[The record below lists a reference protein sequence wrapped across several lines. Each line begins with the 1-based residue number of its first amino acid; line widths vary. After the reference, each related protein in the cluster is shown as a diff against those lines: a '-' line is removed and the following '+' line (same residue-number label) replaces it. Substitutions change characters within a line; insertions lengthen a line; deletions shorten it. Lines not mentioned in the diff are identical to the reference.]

1 MNELFDHRW
10 DRHFL
15 KRCLL
20 AAEMSKDPSTV
31 VGAVIVGSGRNVLG
45 DGFNGF
51 PRGVKDT
58 PERLN
63 DREMKLK
70 LIVHA
75 ERNAL
80 LNALLAGTRVAGGA
94 IYVAARD
101 AKTGEIWGGCP
112 CTHCL
117 IELIQA
123 GIKHVVTYPMTNVP
137 NRWKA
142 DLLFSKTILFEAGLT
157 YREVMP

>member
-1 MNELFDHRW
+1 MTDLFDHRW

-20 AAEMSKDPSTV
+20 ASEMSRDPSTA
-31 VGAVIVGSGRNVLG
+31 VGAVIVGPDKAQRS

-51 PRGVKDT
+51 ARGVKDT
-58 PERLN
+58 PERYA
-63 DREMKLK
+63 DRELKLK
-70 LIVHA
+70 LVVHA

-80 LNALLAGTRVAGGA
+80 LNALLAGTQVAGGT

-101 AKTGEIWGGCP
+101 VRSGTIWGGAP

-123 GIKHVVTYPMTNVP
+123 GIKHVVTYPAINIP
-137 NRWKA
+137 DRWKA
-142 DLLFSKTILFEAGLT
+142 DLEFSKSILFEAGLT
-157 YREVMP
+157 YREVMA

>member
-1 MNELFDHRW
+1 MSELFDHRW

-20 AAEMSKDPSTV
+20 ASEMSRDPSTK
-31 VGAVIVGSGRNVLG
+31 VGAVIVGSDKTQRS

-51 PRGVKDT
+51 PRGVEDT

-63 DREMKLK
+63 DRDMKLR

-80 LNALLAGTRVAGGA
+80 LNALLAGTQVDGGTV
-94 IYVAARD
+94 YVAARD
-101 AKTGEIWGGCP
+101 AKTHEIWGGAP

-123 GIKHVVTYPMTNVP
+123 GIKHVVTYPMINVP
-137 NRWKA
+137 ERWKA
-142 DLLFSKTILFEAGLT
+142 DLEFSKTILFEAGLT
-157 YREVMP
+157 YREVTA